1 MSFLS
6 EAFRPSP
13 WCSYCWE
20 QFSLSCKRRPG
31 TKRVRATHNTWP
43 FPFPKR
49 YFWLFPF
56 YKKIFLVISISQKD
70 ISVSLNPI
78 IEKGQLPSARAGFP
92 AQMFPPM
99 ILNDTEMYRTTV
111 IQCYNSNLPQCT
123 VQVHCYSATLVHCY
137 ISALLHCA
145 APLIIWLF
153 VRFAHFSNCQAPKE
167 LDRTTNKQM

>member
-1 MSFLS
+1 MSFPC
-6 EAFRPSP
+6 EAFPPKPMMLLLLRTVQPEVQAQARDKKSQSNP
-13 WCSYCWE
+13 
-20 QFSLSCKRRPG
+20 QHLAISL
-31 TKRVRATHNTWP
+31 
-43 FPFPKR
+43 PKIIC
-49 YFWLFPF
+49 LT
-56 YKKIFLVISISQKD
+56 ISILQKD

-99 ILNDTEMYRTTV
+99 ILNDTEMYLTTV

-145 APLIIWLF
+145 APLII
-153 VRFAHFSNCQAPKE
+153 
-167 LDRTTNKQM
+167 